1 MVSHMTSIVLLFALF
16 LGLAEC
22 AKCPYAKFTP
32 QHSFCKDPNPKC
44 TILERGLQPA
54 HKQEPLGQAEHVFP
68 VLYISPSSQL
78 PVGP

>member
-1 MVSHMTSIVLLFALF
+1 MVSHVTSIVSLFALL

-44 TILERGLQPA
+44 TIWNEDYNQLTNN
-54 HKQEPLGQAEHVFP
+54 
-68 VLYISPSSQL
+68 VL
-78 PVGP
+78 

>member
-32 QHSFCKDPNPKC
+32 QHSF
-44 TILERGLQPA
+44 LQRS
-54 HKQEPLGQAEHVFP
+54 KYLNVTNFGTKELQT
-68 VLYISPSSQL
+68 SSQTTPCRL
-78 PVGP
+78 TLT

>member
-32 QHSFCKDPNPKC
+32 TSHSFCKDPNPKC
-44 TILERGLQPA
+44 TIWNED
-54 HKQEPLGQAEHVFP
+54 
-68 VLYISPSSQL
+68 YNQL
-78 PVGP
+78 TNNAL

>member
-44 TILERGLQPA
+44 TILERGLQP
-54 HKQEPLGQAEHVFP
+54 
-68 VLYISPSSQL
+68 SSQTTPCRL
-78 PVGP
+78 TQHVQRES